1 MDDSLYRENL
11 MDHYKNPRNRGRIVG
26 ASVNSAA
33 DNPFCGDS
41 LVLDML
47 VEKGIITDLKF
58 DGEMCAVGIAAASM
72 LSEEIIGKSVE
83 EAKKFDKEKMLA
95 FFSEELTTSR
105 IKCATLALQALQEGI
120 KKYEESAR

>member
-11 MDHYKNPRNRGRIVG
+11 MDHYKNPRNRGSIVG
-26 ASVNSAA
+26 ASVSSAA

-47 VEKGIITDLKF
+47 VEKGIITDFKF